1 VHHKEWEDEV
11 ITKERRMGSTTRCL
25 RPAARA
31 ALGALTASVL
41 FSIPVDRP
49 AGAGELRVLLEGE
62 TGVRNDGNLSQVGEQ
77 SGQLDPQAQNVGRAG
92 LDLQLS
98 YTTRQRFDLALGYS
112 PSYERSLDK
121 ASLGGATHRL
131 DLGLRAALT
140 QRVNLD
146 VRERLLSTPGIDLYA
161 PVIAPESFAA
171 AQRGR
176 QLFHLL
182 EVTLKD
188 PLTHRTTLEVGA
200 SQSIRRYENSALSDA
215 RTVGGNLGLA
225 FHYDRERAL
234 ELTAG
239 AQRFNWENGS
249 ESNVE
254 TLLAGYTHPFG
265 RSTRLRVDAG
275 AFHVQQVQ
283 SGIASLPGGPRTP
296 APAGTGDKTGW
307 LGGAQL
313 SQERRLFRWNVG
325 YRHDVAPGYGVDLPV
340 QVDNGFLGMSANVGR
355 QLTVGLDGY
364 GSRQR
369 DLQSKVLSTNAAS
382 ANGSGTLTDF
392 ATGTLRLSW
401 SFLPSMRLTGGYSH
415 IWQRSNVKLFDNL
428 SYDRYFLGLAFRIY
442 RTGERPRA
450 PEELEHRGE
459 PTNADL
465 QPDAR

>member
-1 VHHKEWEDEV
+1 
-11 ITKERRMGSTTRCL
+11 L
-25 RPAARA
+25 LA
-31 ALGALTASVL
+31 ASVL
-41 FSIPVDRP
+41 FSTVLDTP

-62 TGVRNDGNLSQVGEQ
+62 TGVRNDGNLSQVGQQ

-146 VRERLLSTPGIDLYA
+146 IRERLLSTPGIDLYA
-161 PVIAPESFAA
+161 PVVAPESFAA
-171 AQRGR
+171 SQRGR
-176 QLFHLL
+176 QLVHLL

-215 RTVGGNLGLA
+215 RTLGGSLGLA

-254 TLLAGYTHPFG
+254 TLLAAYTHPFG

-275 AFHVQQVQ
+275 AFHVRQAQ
-283 SGIASLPGGPRTP
+283 SGIIVPIGQRTL
-296 APAGTGDKTGW
+296 GDKTGW

-313 SQERRLFRWNVG
+313 SQERRIFRWNVG

-340 QVDNGFLGMSANVGR
+340 QVDNAFVGVSTNVGR

-369 DLQSKVLSTNAAS
+369 ELQSNLSSATFS
-382 ANGSGTLTDF
+382 DANGSGTLTDF

-401 SFLPSMRLTGGYSH
+401 SFLPSVRLTGGYSH

>member
-1 VHHKEWEDEV
+1 MRSKMG
-11 ITKERRMGSTTRCL
+11 RCRMAS
-25 RPAARA
+25 RA
-31 ALGALTASVL
+31 ALIAAAGVFVSS
-41 FSIPVDRP
+41 SIP

-62 TGVRNDGNLSQVGEQ
+62 TGVRNDGNLSQVGQQ

-92 LDLQLS
+92 LNLQLS

-161 PVIAPESFAA
+161 PVVAPESFAA

-176 QLFHLL
+176 QLMHLL
-182 EVTLKD
+182 EATVKD
-188 PLTHRTTLEVGA
+188 PLTRRTTLEVGA
-200 SQSIRRYENSALSDA
+200 TQSIRRYENSGLSDA
-215 RTVGGNLGLA
+215 RTLGGNLGLA
-225 FHYDRERAL
+225 FHYDRERSL
-234 ELTAG
+234 ETTAG
-239 AQRFNWENGS
+239 VQRFTWENGS

-254 TLLAGYTHPFG
+254 TLLAAYTHPFG
-265 RSTRLRVDAG
+265 RSTRLRVEGG
-275 AFHVQQVQ
+275 AFHVQQIQQMQGGSSV
-283 SGIASLPGGPRTP
+283 PGAPRTP
-296 APAGTGDKTGW
+296 GVAATAGTGSKTAW

-325 YRHDVAPGYGVDLPV
+325 YRHDVAPGYGIDLPV
-340 QVDNGFLGMSANVGR
+340 QVDNGFAGVSTNLGR

-369 DLQSKVLSTNAAS
+369 ALQSGTRSGLSAVQSNTD
-382 ANGSGTLTDF
+382 GSLTEF

-401 SFLPSMRLTGGYSH
+401 SFLPSVRLTGGYSR
-415 IWQRSNVKLFDNL
+415 IWQRSDLKLFDNL
-428 SYDRYFLGLAFRIY
+428 SYNRYFLGLAFRIY

-450 PEELEHRGE
+450 PEELERRGE
-459 PTNADL
+459 PNNADL